1 MCVFVVMRGLV
12 CVCVCVC
19 VRQGVCECQCD
30 CDLLNRPQPC
40 IVGAAAADA
49 AAADAAAAD
58 TTTISSAAVS
68 CVYEREINSREG
80 VWMCVMCVFVVM
92 RG

>member
-49 AAADAAAAD
+49 AAAD